1 MKTQFVRFLMLIT
14 MSGFGLSKN
23 TLIFVPLQ
31 NFSEK
36 SDIDWS
42 QPIPNID
49 QQLYKKYKLTQ
60 EEINFIETNVKEMK

>member
-1 MKTQFVRFLMLIT
+1 

-31 NFSEK
+31 DFTKN

-42 QPIPNID
+42 QTILNID
-49 QQLYKKYKLTQ
+49 QQFYKKYKMTQ
-60 EEINFIETNVKEMK
+60 EEINFIKSNIKEMR